1 VAGDQLL
8 QQFAGILRRSTGQGD
23 ILARL
28 GGDEFVV
35 LTDCSDM
42 REIILF
48 TEKMSLY
55 LTEQFMVMTLTY

>member
-48 TEKMSLY
+48 TEKMSN
-55 LTEQFMVMTLTY
+55 LTSLW